1 MQTQDWTQDPRVAP
15 LLESMA
21 KRPPAIEH
29 YQDYSNSSWG
39 MKTYWRYTGQRFREL
54 CAIWEA
60 YGAAIFDAKEYDHDA
75 ALAWGKAPRPAELVE
90 QAKMPSQVVA

>member
-1 MQTQDWTQDPRVAP
+1 MQTQDWAQDPRVTA

-60 YGAAIFDAKEYDHDA
+60 YGDAIYAAEEYDHA
-75 ALAWGKAPRPAELVE
+75 AATAWLEAPRPAELVD
-90 QAKMPSQVVA
+90 QAKMPAQVAA